1 MLRNS
6 AIMQT
11 RTIARSV
18 RRTVGLKD
26 MAAVKARQVSTWL
39 NSKSRFYSRV
49 AGFDVTWK
57 TAIMVNIVFVLV
69 VFTALVAAKEPLAA
83 LVSAAAAAWMAGRI
97 EKANSK
103 VKKGGRE

>member
-1 MLRNS
+1 M
-6 AIMQT
+6 
-11 RTIARSV
+11 